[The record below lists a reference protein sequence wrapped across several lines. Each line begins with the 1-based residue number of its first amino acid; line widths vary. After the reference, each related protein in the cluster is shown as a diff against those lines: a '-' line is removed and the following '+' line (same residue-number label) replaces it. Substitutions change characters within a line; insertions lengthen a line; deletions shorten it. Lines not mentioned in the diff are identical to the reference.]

1 MIRKE
6 EGHKTLLGALLTLI
20 LIIITSIILITDVV
34 SIFNGKDPIIISY
47 QN

>member
-6 EGHKTLLGALLTLI
+6 EGHKTFIGALLTII

-34 SIFNGKDPIIISY
+34 AIFNGKDPIIISY
-47 QN
+47 